1 MITLMPAYFTMQQP
15 KMAMG
20 FISVILLR
28 AGELTAE
35 LVADLRHYHE
45 LVANVINRK
54 ISFKKPFF
62 LEMVQNMNG
71 VF

>member
-1 MITLMPAYFTMQQP
+1 
-15 KMAMG
+15 MAMG